1 MSLNQMSSRSLIDL
15 AKENAGKK
23 AAEFVCEG
31 MRVGLGTGSTAA
43 HFIKALG
50 IRCAAGLR
58 IQAVAT
64 SIQSTQLASEY
75 GIPLANPDSLFEFD
89 ITVDGADEIDPQ
101 FNMIKGGGGALLREK
116 LLAQASRE
124 VIIIADA
131 SKLVTRLGKFP
142 LPLEVIP
149 FLYPSTFQK
158 IRKLGYE
165 GRLRITSDKSPF
177 VTDNGNYICDL
188 SINDPITHPHLL
200 HEELKRISGV
210 VETGLFFNLVKRVIV
225 GYENGTINILTKE

>member
-1 MSLNQMSSRSLIDL
+1 MSSRSLIET
-15 AKENAGKK
+15 AKEAAGKK
-23 AAEFVCEG
+23 AAEFVQEG

-43 HFIKALG
+43 HFIRALG
-50 IRCAAGLR
+50 DRCAAGLH

-64 SIQSTQLASEY
+64 SIQSTKLASEY
-75 GIPLANPDSLFEFD
+75 GIPLADPDKLFEFD
-89 ITVDGADEIDPQ
+89 ITVDGADEIDPH

-124 VIIIADA
+124 VLIIADD
-131 SKLVTRLGKFP
+131 SKLVSHLGKFP
-142 LPLEVIP
+142 LPVEVIP

-165 GRLRITSDKSPF
+165 GHLRIKSDNTPF
-177 VTDNGNYICDL
+177 ITDNGNYIFDL
-188 SINDPITHPHLL
+188 SIADPITHPHIL
-200 HEELKRISGV
+200 HEELKKISGI

-225 GYENGTINILTKE
+225 GYENGTINILNKD